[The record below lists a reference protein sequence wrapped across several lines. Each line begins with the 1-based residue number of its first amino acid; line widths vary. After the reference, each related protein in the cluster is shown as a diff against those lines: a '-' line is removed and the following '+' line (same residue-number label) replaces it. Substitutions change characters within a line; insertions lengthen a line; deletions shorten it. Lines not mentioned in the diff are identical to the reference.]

1 MAKRATSPR
10 AKRSTPTKSA
20 GKKRAGTERAAQ
32 KSAAPARGS
41 SSRARAA
48 AKPRGGTQARGAA
61 GVKRGRIDALTQVF
75 AALGAQEPLTWAR
88 SHVEG
93 GYDELGRFVLLR
105 ALWLKTV
112 EPGRLLGIARNEPEL
127 AIAVDRL
134 LKRAE
139 LADLDAILRF
149 AQKQALL
156 DLCTVLDDPSASDEG
171 IGWAVYRTDGRGLP
185 LWTLDRLASGLTDSE
200 PR

>member
-10 AKRSTPTKSA
+10 AKRRTPTRSASTKSA
-20 GKKRAGTERAAQ
+20 SDQPAGKKPAARSRSRSGAR
-32 KSAAPARGS
+32 SA
-41 SSRARAA
+41 SR
-48 AKPRGGTQARGAA
+48 PRGGARAKGAA

-75 AALGAQEPLTWAR
+75 AALGAQQPSTWAR

-127 AIAVDRL
+127 AAAVDRL

-185 LWTLDRLASGLTDSE
+185 LWTLDRLAAGLTDSE